1 MSEVPAEVTLAVGE
15 RCELALPGLGTAG
28 YRWCESLGGDVTA
41 VRIVWRRGFS
51 AAEEPRPLG
60 ASAPERLQI
69 TAEAPG
75 HVTVHLT
82 QERPWERGR
91 PHAEH
96 TIEIEVQAL

>member
-1 MSEVPAEVTLAVGE
+1 MTGVPGEMTLAVGE
-15 RCELALPGLGTAG
+15 QCEVTLPGLGTAG
-28 YRWCESLGGDVTA
+28 YRWCETVGGDIAA
-41 VRIVWRRGFS
+41 VQILWQRG
-51 AAEEPRPLG
+51 AAPGDGPRPIG

-75 HVTVHLT
+75 HVTIHLT

-96 TIEIEVQAL
+96 TIEIEIHPL